1 MKPYLLRLTVAA
13 LVLTSHAH
21 SLVAAKTL
29 SLDELF
35 PDKVIAK
42 GRGFEISEKQVD
54 QAYLDYKT
62 AAAANGQQVDEA
74 QRSSLTAKLL
84 DKLIFMKIMLSKATQ
99 ADRDKGAKRA
109 DQLLLQFRKKASS
122 EASFERYL
130 QSLGLTYADFQKKFV
145 DQATVEEVLMREL
158 HSKIEVSEEAM
169 KRFYLDQIDRFKQAE
184 MLRAAHILVANRD
197 MKTNRLYTD
206 KETAQA
212 RMRIEGLLKRAR
224 SGEDFERLAKEH
236 SEDPGSKARGGTY
249 AFARGQMAVEF
260 EAAAFNLRIGQISDV
275 VETSYGFHV
284 IKLLD
289 RRPAKT
295 VAYEK
300 AQDQIRDMLISAEA
314 DKKLPAYTSAL
325 HSAHEVVILDDRFRQ
340 K

>member
-1 MKPYLLRLTVAA
+1 MKPHLLRLTIAV
-13 LVLTSHAH
+13 LMLTSQVHQ
-21 SLVAAKTL
+21 LVAAKTM

-42 GRGFEISEKQVD
+42 GRDFEITEKQVD
-54 QAYLDYKT
+54 RAYLNYKT
-62 AAAANGQQVDEA
+62 AAAANGQKVDAME
-74 QRSSLTAKLL
+74 RSALTAKLL
-84 DKLIFMKIMLSKATQ
+84 DKLIFMKIMLGKAT
-99 ADRDKGAKRA
+99 AVDRKKGATRA
-109 DQLLLQFRKKASS
+109 DQLLVQFRKKATS
-122 EASFERYL
+122 EAAFERYL
-130 QSLGLTYADFQKKFV
+130 KSLGLTYEQFQTKFV
-145 DQATVEEVLMREL
+145 EQATVEEVLMREL
-158 HSKIEVSEEAM
+158 HSKIEVSEAAM
-169 KRFYLDQIDRFKQAE
+169 KSFYLDKIDRFKQPE

-197 MKTNRLYTD
+197 MKTSRPYTD
-206 KETAQA
+206 SENAQA

-224 SGEDFERLAKEH
+224 SGEDFERLAKEF

-260 EAAAFNLRIGQISDV
+260 EAAAFNLRIGQLSGV

-295 VAYEK
+295 MPYEK
-300 AQDQIRDMLISAEA
+300 AQAQIRDMLISAEA
-314 DKKLPAYTSAL
+314 DKRLPDYTRAL
-325 HSAHEVVILDDRFRQ
+325 HRSHEVVILDENFRQ